1 MKIELNQNKVFYNN
15 GSEKKE
21 IHPFWLRERV
31 NGEEYLDKGTQQRLF
46 DPTSLSSDISIN
58 KANINEKYLEI
69 DFNDGV
75 TSKLEID
82 KIALEFSKEDI
93 VIKSIEKTKWDSG
106 LKNIKNFNY
115 QEDIYIYENNK
126 IKNLNN
132 YWPTTIIKSNSELFV
147 RIIYKFSNNNFRKKI
162 KYLWLKIYWEN
173 YGHFGI
179 SNNKDCFLINL
190 DGQKQRTKEVFE
202 IPINNKYKAFAIKT
216 DLLGCFDNPVN
227 TVIEYSKGVVRENDI
242 LTIGESPLAI
252 MQNRYISPQNLEYSL
267 FSKALCYF
275 FHPTSSLATAC
286 GMQLLIN
293 RIGVT
298 RITFALFVGYLFK
311 LVGIKGMFYR
321 LTGSESSL
329 IDDISG
335 TVTPYDKSIVMGPLN
350 ADLFCKEVSNYLNID
365 VAVVDVND
373 LGGVKVLAS
382 SNKKVNK
389 ILKRSLISN
398 PAGNGDEKPL

>member
-1 MKIELNQNKVFYNN
+1 MIFINILLVLLIFLILSDLFIKNSLKSKLNLVPINYKIKKKDGLSELIIDLKITNK
-15 GSEKKE
+15 SKTKE
-21 IHPFWLRERV
+21 TMV
-31 NGEEYLDKGTQQRLF
+31 
-46 DPTSLSSDISIN
+46 S
-58 KANINEKYLEI
+58 NINFEL
-69 DFNDGV
+69 DFFK
-75 TSKLEID
+75 SKGNEYCQD
-82 KIALEFSKEDI
+82 
-93 VIKSIEKTKWDSG
+93 
-106 LKNIKNFNY
+106 FNY

-132 YWPTTIIKSNSELFV
+132 YWPTTIIKSNTELFV
-147 RIIYKFSNNNFRKKI
+147 RIIYRFSNNNLRKKI

-179 SNNKDCFLINL
+179 STNKDCLLINL
-190 DGQKQRTKEVFE
+190 DGQKQRPKEVFE

-216 DLLGCFDNPVN
+216 DLLGCFDNPVS
-227 TVIEYSKGVVRENDI
+227 TVIEYCKGIVEKNDI

-252 MQNRYISPQNLEYSL
+252 MQNRYISPQNLKYSL

-293 RIGVT
+293 RIGIT
-298 RITFALFVGYLFK
+298 RITFALFIGFLFK
-311 LVGIKGMFYR
+311 LVGIKGIFYR

-335 TVTPYDKSIVMGPLN
+335 TVIPYDKSIVMGPLN
-350 ADLFCKEVSNYLNID
+350 ADLFCKEVSKYLNID

-382 SNKKVNK
+382 SNKTVNK
-389 ILKRSLISN
+389 ILKRNLISN
-398 PAGNGDEKPL
+398 PAGNGDEKTPIVLIREKK

>member
-1 MKIELNQNKVFYNN
+1 MILINILLFLLVFLIISDLYIKNTPKSKLFIVPVNYKVKRKDSLNELIIDLKI
-15 GSEKKE
+15 
-21 IHPFWLRERV
+21 
-31 NGEEYLDKGTQQRLF
+31 
-46 DPTSLSSDISIN
+46 IN
-58 KANINEKYLEI
+58 KSKTKETMVSNINFEL
-69 DFNDGV
+69 DF
-75 TSKLEID
+75 
-82 KIALEFSKEDI
+82 F
-93 VIKSIEKTKWDSG
+93 KSRGTEYCQD
-106 LKNIKNFNY
+106 LKY
-115 QEDIYIYENNK
+115 QEDIYIYDKNK
-126 IKNLNN
+126 LKNLNN

-147 RIIYKFSNNNFRKKI
+147 RIIYKFRNNNFRIKI
-162 KYLWLKIYWEN
+162 KYLWLKVFWEN

-179 SNNKDCFLINL
+179 SKNKDCLLINL
-190 DGQKQRTKEVFE
+190 DGQKQRPKEVFE

-216 DLLGCFDNPVN
+216 DLLGCFDQPVN
-227 TVIEYSKGVVRENDI
+227 TVIEYCKEIVEKNDI

-298 RITFALFVGYLFK
+298 RITFALFVGFLFK
-311 LVGIKGMFYR
+311 LIGIKGIFYR

-335 TVTPYDKSIVMGPLN
+335 TVKPYDKSIVMGPLN
-350 ADLFCKEVSNYLNID
+350 ADLFCKEVSKYLNID

-389 ILKRSLISN
+389 ILKRNLISN
-398 PAGNGDEKPL
+398 PAGNGDEKTPIVLIREQK